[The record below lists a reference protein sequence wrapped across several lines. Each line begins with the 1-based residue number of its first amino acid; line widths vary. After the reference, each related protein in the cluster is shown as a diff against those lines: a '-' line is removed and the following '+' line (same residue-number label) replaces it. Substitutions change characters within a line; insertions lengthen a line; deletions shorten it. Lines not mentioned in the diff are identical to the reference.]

1 MVEKIYWKA
10 TVYGGRMIT
19 HLAYY
24 VFMYKYIVYNSMHT
38 TMEIIEN
45 QVITIIGL
53 IHKSR

>member
-45 QVITIIGL
+45 QVITIIG
-53 IHKSR
+53 